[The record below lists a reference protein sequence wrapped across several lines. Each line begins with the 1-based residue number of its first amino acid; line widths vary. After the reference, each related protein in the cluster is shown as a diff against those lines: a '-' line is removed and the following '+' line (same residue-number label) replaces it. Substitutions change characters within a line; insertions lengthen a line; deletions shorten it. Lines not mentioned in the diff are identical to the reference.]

1 MQENNLP
8 PVRVMKLKKLKRI
21 HLAVHPQEGVIVK
34 IPLGTSNKKAQQ
46 TVIDNQHWLQKQWL
60 KSQSLCPW
68 REYRDGDL
76 LPLLDSRVVLVRETS
91 DQWRCQWQPGSLV
104 VQAPKNASRDQ
115 VRQLVSDCYR
125 VKARQYIPF
134 RVQEI
139 NQQCFRVSLGKISVR
154 NQSRTLGSCSGQGNF
169 ASGVIIITL
178 RPFNIGDF
186 VTIAGESGIIEEI
199 QFFNTQLRTLDNKV
213 MYIPNSRITGSV
225 IVNFSAR
232 DTRRLDLSITVS
244 HDSDIEKAQQIVLSL
259 LAADPRIHEDPAPIV
274 GLMELNDTGAVLT
287 IRPWVNRTDFFQ
299 VQFDLLGAIKKEF
312 DKQGISFG
320 RPRRDVLIQK

>member
-91 DQWRCQWQPGSLV
+91 DQWRGQWQPGSLV

-154 NQSRTLGSCSGQGNF
+154 NQSRTLGSCSGQGNLNF
-169 ASGVIIITL
+169 NL
-178 RPFNIGDF
+178 RLLLAP
-186 VTIAGESGIIEEI
+186 
-199 QFFNTQLRTLDNKV
+199 
-213 MYIPNSRITGSV
+213 SV
-225 IVNFSAR
+225 IVDYVVIHELSH
-232 DTRRLDLSITVS
+232 RLEPNHS
-244 HDSDIEKAQQIVLSL
+244 KKFWQIVKTACPGYALHRKWLRENSL
-259 LAADPRIHEDPAPIV
+259 RMHI
-274 GLMELNDTGAVLT
+274 
-287 IRPWVNRTDFFQ
+287 
-299 VQFDLLGAIKKEF
+299 
-312 DKQGISFG
+312 
-320 RPRRDVLIQK
+320 